1 MHSEHHQM
9 PTGNSIQRWPS
20 IAERTLPLPL
30 DFMLLSLVVFNGIPI
45 PIFIP
50 LKFRRHAIAG
60 MKGSTPPLFLREH
73 VAEHH

>member
-1 MHSEHHQM
+1 
-9 PTGNSIQRWPS
+9 
-20 IAERTLPLPL
+20 
-30 DFMLLSLVVFNGIPI
+30 MLLSLVVFNGIPI

-73 VAEHH
+73 VAEHP